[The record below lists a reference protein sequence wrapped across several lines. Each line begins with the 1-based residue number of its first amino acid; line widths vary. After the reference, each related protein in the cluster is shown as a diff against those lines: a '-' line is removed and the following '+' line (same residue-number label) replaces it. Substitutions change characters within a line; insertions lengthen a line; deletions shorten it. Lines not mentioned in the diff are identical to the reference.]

1 MKTTT
6 VVRLAVL
13 WNDTVVT
20 EKTLSPKKG
29 ITIGKRK
36 RDHLSVP
43 PSANGIIDDT
53 YELFSPSVESS
64 PELQLARGLEGWV
77 ETRGERKDL
86 GAQTPASMTLSE
98 GDRGM
103 IKLNSDLAV
112 FFHVTPFED
121 RAFKKPFLES
131 MDSRLSSSLL
141 FAMLLHFGVL
151 ISAFALKN
159 YEAVFINVK
168 INDRFT
174 EVLTEKI
181 EDKPPEELPEDEEE
195 VEEDV
200 GKQAGGE
207 EGKFGQ
213 EDKLEKSKVPTTDG
227 EMVDKIKNV
236 GLAKALSSSLM
247 GRGALSSVF
256 GNRDGFSDQ
265 LNAAMSGGDGELV
278 IGNGA
283 GGMGMRG
290 TGSGGGGS
298 GFGRIHGMGSIDTG
312 GGRGTKASLGGK
324 GKAKAKFSVQKGAP
338 TVGNFCKQAD
348 ILRVVNSRQRAI
360 TYCYEKEL
368 ARNPELGGKVTLSWI
383 IKLDGSV
390 QKVWVES
397 SSLKNGI
404 VESCMTRSVERWQ
417 FTKPDGGMCQIKFP
431 FVFNSGL

>member
-1 MKTTT
+1 LKTTT

-13 WNDTVVT
+13 WNDTVVA

-29 ITIGKRK
+29 ITIGQHK

-43 PSANGIIDDT
+43 PSANGVISDR
-53 YELFSPSVESS
+53 YELFSPSVDSS
-64 PELQLARGLEGWV
+64 PELQLSKGLSGWV
-77 ETRGERKDL
+77 ETRGDRKAL
-86 GAQTPASMTLSE
+86 GADTPASMTLSE

-103 IKLNSDLAV
+103 LKLTEDLAV
-112 FFHVTPFED
+112 FFQVTPFEH
-121 RAFKKPFLES
+121 RVFKKPLLGSMES
-131 MDSRLSSSLL
+131 TFFSALL

-151 ISAFALKN
+151 ISAFALKS
-159 YEAVFINVK
+159 YDAIFINVK
-168 INDRFT
+168 INDRFID
-174 EVLTEKI
+174 VLTEKI
-181 EDKPPEELPEDEEE
+181 DDKPPEELTEEE
-195 VEEDV
+195 EEEDV

>member
-29 ITIGKRK
+29 ITIGKHK
-36 RDHLSVP
+36 KDHLSVP
-43 PSANGIIDDT
+43 PSANGVIGDR
-53 YELFSPSVESS
+53 YELFSPSADSS
-64 PELQLARGLEGWV
+64 PELQLSKGLAGWV
-77 ETRGERKDL
+77 EARGSRQEL
-86 GAQTPASMTLSE
+86 GASTPASMTLSE

-103 IKLNSDLAV
+103 IKLNDDVAV
-112 FFHVTPFED
+112 FFHVTPFEH
-121 RAFKKPFLES
+121 RVFKMPLLGAME
-131 MDSRLSSSLL
+131 SRLFSSLL

-151 ISAFALKN
+151 ISAFALKD
-159 YEAVFINVK
+159 YAAVFVNVK

-181 EDKPPEELPEDEEE
+181 DDKPPEEVTEEE
-195 VEEDV
+195 EEEDV

-236 GLAKALSSSLM
+236 GLAKALTSSLM

-278 IGNGA
+278 MGNGA

-338 TVGNFCKQAD
+338 TVGNYCKQAD